1 MFLKSIEVQGF
12 KSFANKM
19 VFEFHKGIT
28 GIVGP
33 NGSGKSNVADAVRWV
48 LGEQSAKQL
57 RGSKMEDVIF
67 SGTESRKPLGFAYVA
82 ITLDNSDHQ
91 LAVEYDTVTVSRRV
105 YRSGE
110 SEYKINGH
118 NCRLKDVQELFFDT
132 GIGKEG
138 YSIIGQGQIDKI
150 LSGKPEE
157 RRELFDE
164 AAGIVKYK
172 RRKAL
177 TEKNLAEEQQNLSRV
192 RDILYELEK
201 QVGPLEKQSET
212 ARIYLKHR
220 DTLKQY
226 DANMYLLSFYQL
238 KKDSAAIDEKM
249 DIVSTQLKDSQ
260 ENFEKIKSAY
270 AQMEALMEQYDQKIS
285 QDQEVC
291 NQQALEKQRLEG
303 GKNVLV
309 SKTDGISSKEE
320 QFDALI
326 LETEAGIEEKKKLS
340 EESEKELK
348 ALEEELQE
356 LELHK
361 NSSEEAL
368 NSMSGTMTSLRDQID
383 SQNSDIIEFLNEA
396 ANIKGRMQRYET
408 MQEQTQI
415 RQSELNQKLIALQ
428 SEESSEGELVE
439 AFKKEAQGIEL
450 ELERLQAEQSACKK
464 RAAKISDDLM
474 KCREA
479 FNAAEKSFHE
489 ESARYQTLKNITERY
504 DGYGVSI
511 RKIMERKSDYKGII
525 GVVADIIHVSK
536 EYEIAIETALGG
548 SISNIVT
555 DNEQTAKSMIQFL
568 KKNRFG
574 RATFLPLTSIRGRRA
589 ENADRICGEEGV
601 IGLASDLIRVDS
613 RFGHLAD
620 YLLGQ
625 VFIVDHIDHA
635 LALAKKYRYS
645 LRIVTLEGE
654 SLNPGG
660 SLSGGAYKNTGN
672 LLGRHRE
679 MEELQKHVETLR
691 KEGASLKQQIN
702 QLQSDKDSN
711 KAAMEK
717 NTAEESRLTLH
728 QNTVRL
734 RLKQVDESR
743 GEHAKSI
750 QDINRETAQIKTQ
763 QEQIRQ
769 FRQQLTVQMD
779 ELEAKKKNAEELVTS
794 LTAKL
799 EEISEQEKDFNSQTA
814 DMRIHYANQVQKKSF
829 IRKSMDQNRS
839 EIRHLQEKL
848 ADYRAQKAVFGS
860 EKDAIRRQIDETEA
874 QIAALTEEMTKSQ
887 AVLRQKTDE
896 RSKYAAEH
904 KTFFAKREELSETIS
919 QLDKEQF
926 RLGSQKEKLEESRSQ
941 LSSYMWEEYG
951 LTYQTA
957 RELSDDALQALP
969 LAKLKKMTADVKGQ
983 IKALGNV
990 NVNAIE
996 EYKAVAERYETMK
1009 TQHDDMVEA
1018 EEKLAGIIEDLNSSM
1033 QKQFKEKFMQIQK
1046 EFDRIFKLLF
1056 GGGKGT
1062 LELADPEN
1070 LLETGVIITAQ
1081 PPGKKLQN
1089 MMQLSGGEKALT
1101 AIALLFAIQSLKPSP
1116 FCLLD
1121 EIEAAL
1127 DDANVK
1133 RFAEYLH
1140 NLTKD
1145 TQFIVIT
1152 HRRGTMNTADIL
1164 YGITMQEKG
1173 ISTLVSVNLIEDS
1186 DKIGKYKGGA
1196 LWQKERKAFLA
1207 DW

>member
-201 QVGPLEKQSET
+201 QVGPLAKQSET

-226 DANMYLLSFYQL
+226 DANMYLMSFYQL
-238 KKDSAAIDEKM
+238 KKDSADIDDKI
-249 DIVSTQLKDSQ
+249 DIVSAQLKDSQ

-270 AQMEALMEQYDQKIS
+270 AEMEALMEEYDQKIAE
-285 QDQEVC
+285 DQEVC

-303 GKNVLV
+303 TRNVFV
-309 SKTDGISSKEE
+309 SKLEGIAGKEE
-320 QFDALI
+320 QFDMLI
-326 LETEAGIEEKKKLS
+326 EDAQKSLGEKQQLLEDNKKELET
-340 EESEKELK
+340 
-348 ALEEELQE
+348 LEEELKH
-356 LELHK
+356 LEQHK
-361 NSSEEAL
+361 NSSEEELHA
-368 NSMSGTMTSLRDQID
+368 MSGMVTSLRERID
-383 SQNSDIIEFLNEA
+383 SQNSDIIEFLNET

-415 RQSELNQKLIALQ
+415 RQSELDQKLIALQ

-439 AFKKEAQGIEL
+439 AFKKEAQGVAIEL
-450 ELERLQAEQSACKK
+450 ERIQAEQAACKK

-474 KCREA
+474 KCRDA

-511 RKIMERKSDYKGII
+511 RKIMERKNDYKGII

-555 DNEQTAKSMIQFL
+555 DDEQTAKNMIRFL
-568 KKNRFG
+568 KTNRFG

-589 ENADRICGEEGV
+589 DNADRICSEAGV
-601 IGLASDLIRVDS
+601 IGLASDLIKVERQFDN
-613 RFGHLAD
+613 LAD
-620 YLLGQ
+620 YLLGR
-625 VFIVDHIDHA
+625 VFIVDHIDNA

-679 MEELQKHVETLR
+679 MEELQKHVESLR

-702 QLQSDKDSN
+702 QLQSDKESN
-711 KAAMEK
+711 KAAIEK
-717 NTAEESRLTLH
+717 NTAEESKLTLH

-750 QDINRETAQIKTQ
+750 QDISRETAQIKAQ

-769 FRQQLTVQMD
+769 FKQQLAQQLT
-779 ELEAKKKNAEELVTS
+779 ELETKKKNAEALTAS

-799 EEISEQEKDFNSQTA
+799 EEISEQERNFNNQTA
-814 DMRIHYANQVQKKSF
+814 DMRIHYANQVQKKAF
-829 IRKSMDQNRS
+829 IRKSIEQNRS
-839 EIRHLQEKL
+839 EGQHLQQKL
-848 ADYRAQKAVFGS
+848 TDYHEQKAAFGK
-860 EKDAIRRQIDETEA
+860 EKTEIREQIEKTDT
-874 QIAALTEEMTKSQ
+874 QIAAVMEKMTESQ
-887 AVLRQKTDE
+887 SILQQKTDE
-896 RSKYAAEH
+896 RSQYAVEH
-904 KTFFAKREELSETIS
+904 KSFFAKREELSETIS
-919 QLDKEQF
+919 RLDREQF
-926 RLGSQKEKLEESRSQ
+926 RLGSQKEKLEENRSQ

-957 RELSDDALQALP
+957 RELSDDELQTLP
-969 LAKLKKMTADVKGQ
+969 LSKLKKMASDIKGE

-1018 EEKLAGIIEDLNSSM
+1018 EGKLASIIEDLNISM
-1033 QKQFKEKFMQIQK
+1033 QKQFQEKFMQIRK

-1152 HRRGTMNTADIL
+1152 HRRGTMNTADVL

-1173 ISTLVSVNLIEDS
+1173 VSTLVSVNLIENEL
-1186 DKIGKYKGGA
+1186 GK
-1196 LWQKERKAFLA
+1196 
-1207 DW
+1207 

>member
-201 QVGPLEKQSET
+201 QVGPLAKQSET

-226 DANMYLLSFYQL
+226 DANMYLMSFYQL
-238 KKDSAAIDEKM
+238 KKDSADIDDKI
-249 DIVSTQLKDSQ
+249 DIVSAQLKDSQ

-270 AQMEALMEQYDQKIS
+270 AEVEALMEQYDQKIAE
-285 QDQEVC
+285 DQEVC

-303 GKNVLV
+303 TRNVFV
-309 SKTDGISSKEE
+309 SKLEGIAGKEE
-320 QFDALI
+320 QFDMLI
-326 LETEAGIEEKKKLS
+326 EDAQKSLGEKQQLLEDNKKELET
-340 EESEKELK
+340 
-348 ALEEELQE
+348 LEEELKH
-356 LELHK
+356 LEQHK
-361 NSSEEAL
+361 NSSEEELHA
-368 NSMSGTMTSLRDQID
+368 MSGMVTSLRERID
-383 SQNSDIIEFLNEA
+383 SQNSDIIEFLNET

-415 RQSELNQKLIALQ
+415 RQSELDQKLIALQ

-439 AFKKEAQGIEL
+439 AFTKEAQGVAIEL
-450 ELERLQAEQSACKK
+450 ERIQAEQAACKK

-474 KCREA
+474 KCRDA

-511 RKIMERKSDYKGII
+511 RKIMERKNDYKGII

-555 DNEQTAKSMIQFL
+555 DDEQTAKNMIRFL
-568 KKNRFG
+568 KTNRFG

-589 ENADRICGEEGV
+589 DNADRICSEAGV
-601 IGLASDLIRVDS
+601 IGLASDLIKVERQFDN
-613 RFGHLAD
+613 LAD
-620 YLLGQ
+620 YLLGR
-625 VFIVDHIDHA
+625 VFIVDHIDNA

-679 MEELQKHVETLR
+679 MEELQKHVESLR

-702 QLQSDKDSN
+702 QLQSDKESN
-711 KAAMEK
+711 KAAIEK
-717 NTAEESRLTLH
+717 NTAEESKLTLH

-750 QDINRETAQIKTQ
+750 QDISRETAQIKAQ

-769 FRQQLTVQMD
+769 FKQQLAQQLT
-779 ELEAKKKNAEELVTS
+779 ELETKKKNAEALTAS

-799 EEISEQEKDFNSQTA
+799 EEISEQERNFNNQTA
-814 DMRIHYANQVQKKSF
+814 DMRIHYANQVQKKAF
-829 IRKSMDQNRS
+829 IRKSIEQNRS
-839 EIRHLQEKL
+839 EGQHLQQKL
-848 ADYRAQKAVFGS
+848 TDYHEQKAAFGK
-860 EKDAIRRQIDETEA
+860 EKTEIREQIEKTDT
-874 QIAALTEEMTKSQ
+874 QIAAVMEKMTESQ
-887 AVLRQKTDE
+887 SILQQKTDE
-896 RSKYAAEH
+896 RSQYAVEH
-904 KTFFAKREELSETIS
+904 KSFFAKREELSETIS
-919 QLDKEQF
+919 RLDREQF
-926 RLGSQKEKLEESRSQ
+926 RLGSQKEKLEENRSQ

-957 RELSDDALQALP
+957 RELSDDELQTLP
-969 LAKLKKMTADVKGQ
+969 LSKLKKMASDIKGE

-1018 EEKLAGIIEDLNSSM
+1018 EGKLASIIEDLNISM
-1033 QKQFKEKFMQIQK
+1033 QKQFQEKFMQIRK

-1152 HRRGTMNTADIL
+1152 HRRGTMNTADVL

-1173 ISTLVSVNLIEDS
+1173 VSTLVSVNLIENEL
-1186 DKIGKYKGGA
+1186 GK
-1196 LWQKERKAFLA
+1196 
-1207 DW
+1207 